1 MRTRSSQV
9 PVAIVG
15 LGRAGWSLHL
25 QPLLA
30 HPGFKI
36 VAVAD
41 PVSDRRQ
48 EAAALT
54 GCRPFPSIDELLDKA
69 RAEIVVVATP
79 SSSHFHDT
87 VKVLKAHR
95 HCILEKP
102 MALAYGD
109 ASRLL
114 ALARENDRRLFV
126 HHNYLHGA
134 EYHHLRTTLESNLLG
149 PLFHLRA
156 FWAHYRRRWDW
167 QTRKKNGGGALN
179 NFGTHVLSI
188 VLPLLG
194 APVTTAHAMLQH
206 VKDAGDAEDH
216 VQLLLQAANGATAD
230 LVVSTAIAL
239 DAPRWMLCG
248 KNGTLVSDGQ
258 KSRLRYYDPAKAPP
272 LVVLD
277 AAAPGREY
285 QKEALPWEEKEI
297 EIGPPPVKAFHE
309 NVYDVVVER
318 AAQVVTPESA
328 LEVVRVLEMA
338 RRSDPDAARATPSP
352 DPAGPG

>member
-1 MRTRSSQV
+1 MKTSPSQI

-41 PVSDRRQ
+41 PVPDRCQ
-48 EAAALT
+48 EAAGLT
-54 GCRPFPSIDELLDKA
+54 GCQSFPSIDALLDQVP
-69 RAEIVVVATP
+69 AEIVVVATP
-79 SSSHFHDT
+79 SFSHYHDA
-87 VKVLKAHR
+87 VKVLNANR

-102 MALAYGD
+102 MALAFGD

-114 ALARENDRRLFV
+114 TLARRKGRLLFV
-126 HHNYLHGA
+126 HHNHLHGP
-134 EYHHLRTTLESNLLG
+134 EYHHLRTVLEGNLLG

-167 QTRKKNGGGALN
+167 QTLRKNGGGALN

-194 APVTTAHAMLQH
+194 APVRTVHAVLQN

-216 VQLLLQAANGATAD
+216 VQLLLQAANGVTAD

-248 KNGTLVSDGQ
+248 KNGTLASDGQ
-258 KSRLRYYDPAKAPP
+258 KSRVRYYDPAKAPP
-272 LVVLD
+272 LEVLD
-277 AAAPGREY
+277 AAAPGRQY

-297 EIGPPPVKAFHE
+297 EIGPPPVRAFHE
-309 NVYDVVVER
+309 NVYDVLIHR

-338 RRSDPDAARATPSP
+338 RLSSLDMRETSP
-352 DPAGPG
+352 HAEPGE

>member
-1 MRTRSSQV
+1 MKTSPSQI

-41 PVSDRRQ
+41 PVPDRCQ
-48 EAAALT
+48 EAAGLT
-54 GCRPFPSIDELLDKA
+54 GCQSFPSIDELLDQA
-69 RAEIVVVATP
+69 PAEIVVVATP
-79 SSSHFHDT
+79 SFSHYHDA
-87 VKVLKAHR
+87 VKVFNAHR

-102 MALAYGD
+102 MALAFDD

-114 ALARENDRRLFV
+114 TLARQSNRLLFV

-134 EYHHLRTTLESNLLG
+134 EYHHLQTVLAGNRLG

-167 QTRKKNGGGALN
+167 QTLKKNGGGALN

-194 APVTTAHAMLQH
+194 APVSTAQAMCKN

-216 VQLLLQAANGATAD
+216 VQLLLQAANGVTAD
-230 LVVSTAIAL
+230 VMVSTAIAL

-248 KNGTLVSDGQ
+248 RNGTLVSDGQ

-272 LVVLD
+272 RVVLD
-277 AAAPGREY
+277 SAAPGRQY
-285 QKEALPWEEKEI
+285 QNETLPWEEMEI
-297 EIGPPPVKAFHE
+297 PIGSSPVSTFHE
-309 NVYDVVVER
+309 NVHEVLADR
-318 AAQVVTPESA
+318 AVQIVTPESA

-338 RRSDPDAARATPSP
+338 RLSRLDAAGTSP
-352 DPAGPG
+352 RAGPVA